1 MITRAFWVWLHRWVG
16 LAMAGFLLLA
26 GVTGSLLAF
35 NTELERLISP
45 QFFATPQATPPLD
58 LATLAEHAANI
69 VPQGQVNRVAFL
81 APDQVVASIAPRTDA
96 ATSKPYALGFDQ
108 LFLDPWT
115 GKELGRRFRGD
126 LSQGVVNLMPF
137 IYIFHYSL
145 QLGPTGSTIF
155 GVVALLWTLD
165 CFVAFYLT
173 LPVSRGAFWRR
184 WKPAWL
190 VKSRAGVYRLN
201 FDLHRAGG
209 LWLWLLLLV
218 FAWSSVAFNLRSV
231 YEPAT
236 RALFDYAPPAEAL
249 QAIPNHPNPSPRLDW
264 RVAQASGERLMA
276 EQAAARDF
284 TVKQAYAL
292 AYVPAKSMYI
302 YNVQS
307 SRDLNERR
315 GGTAVWFD
323 VDTGAFMGFTTS
335 TGEHSGN
342 TITSW
347 LIALH
352 MAGVFGLPYRIL
364 VCAQGLVVAMLSGT
378 GVYIWWKKRKA
389 RKFAAARASFAP
401 GRGDAMAEAPA
412 P

>member
-1 MITRAFWVWLHRWVG
+1 MITRALWVSLHRWVG
-16 LAMAGFLLLA
+16 LAMAGFLVLA
-26 GVTGSLLAF
+26 GVSGSLLAF

-45 QFFATPQATPPLD
+45 QLYAKPQPTPTLD
-58 LATLAEHAANI
+58 LATLAENAARI
-69 VPQGQVNRVAFL
+69 VPQGEVNRVAFL
-81 APDQVVASIAPRTDA
+81 APDQVVANVKPRKDA
-96 ATSKPYALGFDQ
+96 AAGKLDALGFDQ

-115 GKELGRRFRGD
+115 GTELGRRFRGD
-126 LSQGVVNLMPF
+126 LSQGLVNLMPF

-155 GVVALLWTLD
+155 GVVALFWTFD

-190 VKSRAGVYRLN
+190 VKSRAGAYRLN

-218 FAWSSVAFNLRSV
+218 FAWSSVAFNLRPV

-236 RALFDYAPPAEAL
+236 RALLDYVPPAEVL
-249 QAIPNHPNPSPRLDW
+249 QTIPNRPNPSPRLDW
-264 RVAQASGERLMA
+264 RAAQANGERMMD
-276 EQAAARDF
+276 EQAAKRGFA
-284 TVKQAYAL
+284 VKRPYAL

-307 SRDLNERR
+307 SLDLNERR
-315 GGTAVWFD
+315 GGTTVWFD
-323 VDTGAFMGFTTS
+323 GDTGAFMGFTTS
-335 TGEHSGN
+335 SGEHSGN
-342 TITSW
+342 TVTSW

-364 VCAQGLVVAMLSGT
+364 VCALGLVVAMLSVT
-378 GVYIWWKKRKA
+378 GIYIWWKKRRA
-389 RKFAAARASFAP
+389 RRRGAARGRALREASEVATQP
-401 GRGDAMAEAPA
+401 PAE
-412 P
+412 